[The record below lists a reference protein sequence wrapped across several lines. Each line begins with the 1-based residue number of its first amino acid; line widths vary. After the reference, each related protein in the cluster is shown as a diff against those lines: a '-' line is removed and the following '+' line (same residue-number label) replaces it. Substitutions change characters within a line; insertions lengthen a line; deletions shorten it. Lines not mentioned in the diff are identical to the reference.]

1 MHSYVEQVSY
11 LPMYAVEERKAA
23 GRRPMRVIV
32 AASSFAAMACI
43 AVLLVAS
50 EGGQGVRRATELV
63 PKFVDWK
70 KEDAGSDDMNLHLK
84 VADALAKVGKC
95 TILLCDAKT
104 APKIPCARSTET
116 DGACI
121 SG

>member
-11 LPMYAVEERKAA
+11 LPMYAVEERRAA
-23 GRRPMRVIV
+23 GRRPMRVMV

-50 EGGQGVRRATELV
+50 EGQGVGRSELV

-84 VADALAKVGKC
+84 VADALAKVT
-95 TILLCDAKT
+95 TILT
-104 APKIPCARSTET
+104 PIQ
-116 DGACI
+116 
-121 SG
+121 

>member
-23 GRRPMRVIV
+23 GRRPMRVMV
-32 AASSFAAMACI
+32 AAASFAAMACI

-50 EGGQGVRRATELV
+50 EGQGVKRATELV

-84 VADALAKVGKC
+84 VADALAKV
-95 TILLCDAKT
+95 D
-104 APKIPCARSTET
+104 
-116 DGACI
+116 
-121 SG
+121 